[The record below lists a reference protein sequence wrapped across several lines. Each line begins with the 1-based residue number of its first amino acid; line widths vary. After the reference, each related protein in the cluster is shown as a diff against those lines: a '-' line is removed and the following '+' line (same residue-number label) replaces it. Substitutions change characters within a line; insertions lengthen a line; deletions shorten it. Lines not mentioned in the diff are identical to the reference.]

1 MRMLFAVAVAVA
13 LAVTAGP
20 VLAQGDPPGQD
31 CGPADPE
38 TTGSLP
44 SDPRSLF
51 MPGEHPTVAN
61 TDPPEA
67 SWQDEARESSE
78 ERQRD
83 LLDCGVN

>member
-1 MRMLFAVAVAVA
+1 MRKLFAVVVA
-13 LAVTAGP
+13 LVVSAGP
-20 VLAQGDPPGQD
+20 AFAQGDLPWQD

-51 MPGEHPTVAN
+51 MPGEHPTVAD

-78 ERQRD
+78 ERWRD